1 MPAIDQQMRELL
13 RTPGVRSVC
22 LVDRGTGQ
30 TLTTAGEADRT
41 ADAVALLTAVT
52 EGPLRH
58 AGVVED
64 LVVTDRAHHLLF
76 APVHRTDLALRV
88 RMDRRG
94 SLALALRGLRTLAHT
109 AQLPSAPPRRPELP
123 RRGDPEDTAQRRPR
137 AVARVDRGVL
147 ERVLTA
153 LRTLATPAP
162 KAGAGGGRCLRAR
175 FSGVRVLCGV
185 ASGVVVR
192 RGS

>member
-22 LVDRGTGQ
+22 LVDRSTGQ

-41 ADAVALLTAVT
+41 ADAVALLAAAT

-64 LVVTDRAHHLLF
+64 LVVTDHTHHLLF
-76 APVHRTDLALRV
+76 APLHRSDLCLRV

-94 SLALALRGLRTLAHT
+94 NLALALRGLRALART
-109 AQLPSAPPRRPELP
+109 AQVPPSPPRRPGLP
-123 RRGDPEDTAQRRPR
+123 HRGDHEDTPRPR
-137 AVARVDRGVL
+137 PRVAAGVDRGVL
-147 ERVLTA
+147 ERVLAA
-153 LRTLATPAP
+153 LRNLAAPTPCTGSLGNP
-162 KAGAGGGRCLRAR
+162 GNPGRA
-175 FSGVRVLCGV
+175 
-185 ASGVVVR
+185 AA
-192 RGS
+192 

>member
-41 ADAVALLTAVT
+41 ADAVALLAAAT

-64 LVVTDRAHHLLF
+64 LVVTDRAHHLLC
-76 APVHRTDLALRV
+76 APLYRSDLCLRV

-94 SLALALRGLRTLAHT
+94 NLAQALRGLRALVRT
-109 AQLPSAPPRRPELP
+109 AQASPPPPRRPELP
-123 RRGDPEDTAQRRPR
+123 HRGEHEDVPRPR
-137 AVARVDRGVL
+137 PRVASGVDRRVL

-153 LRTLATPAP
+153 LRTLAVPH
-162 KAGAGGGRCLRAR
+162 
-175 FSGVRVLCGV
+175 SGTRQ
-185 ASGVVVR
+185 AAA
-192 RGS
+192 